1 LPGDDPPVL
10 QHLAAFADPWPGPV
24 AVWRSRDGASY
35 ERIATV
41 LAPAIMGETLD
52 ALPRGPTS
60 RWDKAARVR
69 VQLYGGALA
78 SVSDQRVL
86 RGAGTDR
93 AEAAR
98 AGAPAR
104 ASRYRRRAHLMAHAP
119 ARHGRRD
126 VRGARAA
133 RRNNRIL
140 RARYPVG
147 NDRGAHARRDDP
159 CRALRR
165 HRRDCRFRQRAVE
178 PLGAPLSAF

>member
-86 RGAGTDR
+86 GGANAAALQRPDGAWEVLQFADATLTGERTYQLSRLLRGELGSEGAIADPLP
-93 AEAAR
+93 
-98 AGAPAR
+98 AGAPFVVLDEHVVPLAR
-104 ASRYRRRAHLMAHAP
+104 GLDALGRAMQLRLVGASRD
-119 ARHGRRD
+119 HG
-126 VRGARAA
+126 
-133 RRNNRIL
+133 
-140 RARYPVG
+140 
-147 NDRGAHARRDDP
+147 DP
-159 CRALRR
+159 
-165 HRRDCRFRQRAVE
+165 
-178 PLGAPLSAF
+178 